1 MVVNNKAVRFRHS
14 FKSGIVVRSI
24 SASVLYMMN
33 VAVVVAD
40 LMEEGSADVF
50 NRTIKGSRSNIDF
63 MGAAQRRNPGILSK
77 GEVTIS
83 SGGTLD
89 CYSGPGKFPRK
100 IVLVE
105 QVKNMVEVAC
115 YSVIGRKLFHSG
127 KCSFQFCSV
136 LKFLYMKKD
145 LSGLNPTGLEIFSLL

>member
-1 MVVNNKAVRFRHS
+1 MV
-14 FKSGIVVRSI
+14 
-24 SASVLYMMN
+24 N

-40 LMEEGSADVF
+40 LMEEGGTDVF
-50 NRTIKGSRSNIDF
+50 NRTIKGSRSNIDL
-63 MGAAQRRNPGILSK
+63 MGATQGRNPRILSQ

-89 CYSGPGKFPRK
+89 CYSGPGKFPQK

-115 YSVIGRKLFHSG
+115 YSVIGRELFHS
-127 KCSFQFCSV
+127 KCSFQYCSV
-136 LKFLYMKKD
+136 LKFRYIKKTCQA
-145 LSGLNPTGLEIFSLL
+145 LNPTGLEIFSLL

>member
-1 MVVNNKAVRFRHS
+1 MVVNNKAVGFRYS
-14 FKSGIVVRSI
+14 FESGIVICPI
-24 SASVLYMMN
+24 SAGVLYMVN

-50 NRTIKGSRSNIDF
+50 NRTIKGSSSNVDL

-127 KCSFQFCSV
+127 KCPFQFCSV

>member
-33 VAVVVAD
+33 VAVVVTD

-50 NRTIKGSRSNIDF
+50 NRTIKGSSSNVDL

-115 YSVIGRKLFHSG
+115 YSVIGRELFYS
-127 KCSFQFCSV
+127 KCSFQYCSV
-136 LKFLYMKKD
+136 LKFRYIKKTCQA
-145 LSGLNPTGLEIFSLL
+145 LNPTGLEIFSLL